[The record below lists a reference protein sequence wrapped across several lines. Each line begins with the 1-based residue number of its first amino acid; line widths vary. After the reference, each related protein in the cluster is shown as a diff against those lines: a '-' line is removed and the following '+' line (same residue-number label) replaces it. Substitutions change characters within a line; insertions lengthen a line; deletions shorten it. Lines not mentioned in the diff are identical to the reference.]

1 MEECYTIKI
10 EQMSKAKQK
19 RLVEDKMGEIWV
31 KVILKGPTKMK
42 DYYVSTYGRAKAYN
56 RKTESE
62 MEIKGSLGKR
72 GYKSIN
78 IRLVEGYQSLFIHKA
93 IAENFVRKP
102 SDEHTY
108 ILHKN
113 HDTIDNR
120 VENLIWATEEEWKQH
135 LEGRIEYK
143 KQQGLI
149 PQEKPKPI
157 TNSKLTEGKVA
168 LIKKW
173 LKNNKTKPK
182 IIAKKFNVSVTQ
194 IKRIERQENWAEVE
208 AAS

>member
-1 MEECYTIKI
+1 
-10 EQMSKAKQK
+10 MSKAKEK
-19 RLVEDKMGEIWV
+19 KLVEDKMGEIWV
-31 KVILKGPTKMK
+31 KVILKGPTKQK
-42 DYYVSTYGRAKAYN
+42 DYYVSTYGRAKAFN
-56 RKTESE
+56 RESKS
-62 MEIKGSLGKR
+62 EIELKGSLGKC

-78 IRLVEGYQSLFIHKA
+78 IRLVKGYQSLFIHKA
-93 IAENFVRKP
+93 IAENFVSKP
-102 SDEHTY
+102 LYKHTY

-120 VENLIWATEEEWKQH
+120 VENLTWATEQEWKKH
-135 LEGRIEYK
+135 LEARIEYK

-149 PQEKPKPI
+149 PQERQKPI

-173 LKNNKTKPK
+173 LKSNKTKNK
-182 IIAKKFNVSVTQ
+182 IIARKFNISVTQ